1 MPDNGDD
8 TPMGNLGLRGWS
20 AVAANISAVAL
31 ISYLLWR
38 VITVDLPRQTQIF
51 REDLATERK
60 SFRDELQVIRSDHKD
75 EMREVNNGFHS
86 LEKNVVEALIE
97 IRRYRAT
104 VNKAMSMPNELPPV
118 APAKVGDKP

>member
-1 MPDNGDD
+1 MPDDGDD
-8 TPMGNLGLRGWS
+8 TPIGNLGLRGWS

-60 SFRDELQVIRSDHKD
+60 AFRDELQVIRNDHKD
-75 EMREVNNGFHS
+75 EMREVNAGFKS
-86 LEKNVVEALIE
+86 LERNVVEAIIE
-97 IRRYRAT
+97 IRRYRGT
-104 VNKAMSMPNELPPV
+104 VNKAMNMPAELPPAV
-118 APAKVGDKP
+118 PSKVGDKP